1 MARSGIISMN
11 RAAVILS
18 ELEKSG
24 GRKKIY
30 YSDLKSWFGIKK
42 VGASTLLEWQTTL
55 YNNGIFIKWNIKNDG
70 RKCYVEIDPKT
81 DLTKVARQLSLFVTI
96 PGFTSIVNSIYKRE
110 LGISHDILVDPSKSK
125 FTEFQRAMIKMD
137 LLKDTTTVRSIGYLK
152 AALESMKTESLGDS
166 DIACLS
172 KIETEIHELLSKLI
186 EERKVNK

>member
-24 GRKKIY
+24 GKKKIY

-55 YNNGIFIKWNIKNDG
+55 YNNGIFIKWDIKNDG
-70 RKCYVEIDPKT
+70 RKCYVGIDPKT

-125 FTEFQRAMIKMD
+125 FTELMIKID

-152 AALESMKTESLGDS
+152 AALESMKTESLDDS
-166 DIACLS
+166 DIDCLS